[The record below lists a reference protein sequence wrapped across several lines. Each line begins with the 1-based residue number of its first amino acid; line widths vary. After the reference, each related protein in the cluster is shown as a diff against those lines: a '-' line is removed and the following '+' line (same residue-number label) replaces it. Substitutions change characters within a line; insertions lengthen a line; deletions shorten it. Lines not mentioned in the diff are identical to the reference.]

1 MLDGAGPLRRLWFV
15 ILPQSGPVI
24 LTVFLLHFFYAWNET
39 RVASLYLSTN
49 SALMPVSFGI
59 QTYQSLIRI
68 DNVIQAAT
76 VVALVVPVIILFA
89 SQRFFMQG
97 LVITGTER

>member
-1 MLDGAGPLRRLWFV
+1 DGAGPLRRLISV

-24 LTVFLLHFFYAWNET
+24 ITIFLLQFFYAWNET
-39 RVASLYLSTN
+39 RIASLYLSTN
-49 SALMPVSFGI
+49 SALMPVSFGV

-76 VVALVVPVIILFA
+76 VVVLVVPVIILFL

-97 LVITGTER
+97 LVITGTERS